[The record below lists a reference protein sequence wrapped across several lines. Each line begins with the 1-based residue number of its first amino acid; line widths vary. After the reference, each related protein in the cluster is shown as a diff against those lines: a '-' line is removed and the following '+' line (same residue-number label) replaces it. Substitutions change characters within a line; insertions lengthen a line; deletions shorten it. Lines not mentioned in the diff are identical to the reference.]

1 MQLKTYSI
9 ERTVTPNITAKAV
22 GSGSL
27 DVLGTPMLI
36 AMAEEASAHIAQSY
50 IDDTKT
56 TVGTQI
62 SCEHNA
68 PTPLDATV
76 LVVSTLIEHNDKSF
90 TFEITATDNK
100 SVIGKLTHT
109 RFVVDV
115 EKFMSKANS
124 RLN

>member
-9 ERTVTPNITAKAV
+9 ERTVTSNITAKAV

-27 DVLGTPMLI
+27 DVLATPMLI
-36 AMAEEASAHIAQSY
+36 AMAEEASAKIAQSY

-62 SCEHNA
+62 SCEHNS
-68 PTPLDATV
+68 PTPLNGTV
-76 LVVSTLIEHNDKSF
+76 LVVSNLIENNGRSF
-90 TFEITATDNK
+90 TFEITASDNK
-100 SVIGKLTHT
+100 SEIGKLTHT

-115 EKFMSKANS
+115 EKFMTKAND
-124 RLN
+124 RIK